1 MNYLIKKPFHKSLF
15 AFLDLSIRYVAV
27 FKEIVVAM
35 PPNTLIEIHKSLFA
49 FLDLSIRYDAVFKEI
64 VVAMPPNTLIQIIIR
79 INLAIEAMNVFRM
92 W

>member
-1 MNYLIKKPFHKSLF
+1 MNYLIKKPF
-15 AFLDLSIRYVAV
+15 
-27 FKEIVVAM
+27 
-35 PPNTLIEIHKSLFA
+35 HKSLFA